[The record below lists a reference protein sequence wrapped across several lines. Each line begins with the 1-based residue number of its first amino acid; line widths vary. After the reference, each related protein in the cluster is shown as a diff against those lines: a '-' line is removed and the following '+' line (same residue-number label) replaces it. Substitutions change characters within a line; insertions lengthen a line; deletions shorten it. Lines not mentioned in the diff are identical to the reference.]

1 MRSVQIDGVALPA
14 IEFLYS
20 LVACDNDRWHQ
31 KWSAQLAL
39 AARPSVVGDTV
50 REDESDFARCF
61 FPHDKTAVASGKA
74 SVT

>member
-50 REDESDFARCF
+50 REDESDFACTGAF
-61 FPHDKTAVASGKA
+61 FILAANKYLSANIT
-74 SVT
+74 